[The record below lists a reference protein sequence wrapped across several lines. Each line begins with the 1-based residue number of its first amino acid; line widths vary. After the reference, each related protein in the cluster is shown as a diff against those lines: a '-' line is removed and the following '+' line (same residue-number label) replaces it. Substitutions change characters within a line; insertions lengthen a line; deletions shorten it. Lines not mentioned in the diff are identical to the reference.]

1 MQQKS
6 VVEMGKMFLTCVFW
20 SLWKTRNRACFVNVM
35 PHFFIIDAYCSK
47 QVITSGICTTK
58 MHTAVHKC
66 EEPQVLK
73 QTKNRSTYQS

>member
-35 PHFFIIDAYCSK
+35 PHFFIIDTLLLEASNYIRHLHNQDAHSR
-47 QVITSGICTTK
+47 
-58 MHTAVHKC
+58 
-66 EEPQVLK
+66 PQV
-73 QTKNRSTYQS
+73 